1 MTVSKLA
8 TSLLVAVTLT
18 APTVAPARAQT
29 TDVAKKPSKAEIGE
43 MLKKCSDEAD
53 AKGLTIQKGKGEA
66 RKAYR
71 RSCMLKNGVA
81 PNK

>member
-1 MTVSKLA
+1 MTITKLA
-8 TSLLVAVTLT
+8 TPLLVAMTIA
-18 APTVAPARAQT
+18 APTSTPARAQT
-29 TDVAKKPSKAEIGE
+29 TDAAKKPSKAEIGE

-71 RSCMLKNGVA
+71 RSCMLKNGIA
-81 PNK
+81 PKK